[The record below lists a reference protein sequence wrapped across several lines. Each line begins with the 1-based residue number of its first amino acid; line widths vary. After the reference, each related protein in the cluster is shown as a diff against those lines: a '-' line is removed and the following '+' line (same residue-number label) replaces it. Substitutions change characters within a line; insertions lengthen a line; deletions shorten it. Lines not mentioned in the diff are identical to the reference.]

1 MRIAILLLMLCLGG
15 ATSVMAAGFEGPGAG
30 PAAGMVTRAADVAD
44 AYDDVPCI
52 LEGHLVEKLPQR
64 KDRYVFR
71 DESGSVVV
79 EIEDET
85 FGHLTVTPQT
95 RIRIVGQVEWSSKRP
110 NEVEVEGLEPED
122 VAHDFL
128 VERGLLEG

>member
-1 MRIAILLLMLCLGG
+1 MRFAVFLLFLCLAGTGG
-15 ATSVMAAGFEGPGAG
+15 VMAAGFEGPGAG
-30 PAAGMVTRAADVAD
+30 ADAGMVTRAADVAE
-44 AYDDVPCI
+44 AYDDVPCM

-71 DESGSVVV
+71 DESGTVVV

-95 RIRIVGQVEWSSKRP
+95 RIRLMGKVEWSSKRP
-110 NEVEVEGLEPED
+110 NEVEVDGLAILDEAP
-122 VAHDFL
+122 
-128 VERGLLEG
+128 RP

>member
-1 MRIAILLLMLCLGG
+1 MRFVIFLLLLCAAATGG
-15 ATSVMAAGFEGPGAG
+15 ARAAGFEGPGAG
-30 PAAGMVTRAADVAD
+30 SGADVVTRAADVAE
-44 AYDDVPCI
+44 AYDDVPCM

-71 DESGSVVV
+71 DESGTVVV

-95 RIRIVGQVEWSSKRP
+95 RIRLMGKVEWSSKRP
-110 NEVEVEGLEPED
+110 TAGAVDGLAILDDMPQP
-122 VAHDFL
+122 
-128 VERGLLEG
+128 